1 MVLIRSIKILYLIIF
16 FISFNSF
23 TQEIKWISL
32 EDAVYLQK
40 ASPRNVI
47 IDVYTVKFNAE
58 GNEVVNFRG
67 YEFTNPNYDPSKSNR
82 RNSSHELT
90 RSLGVRAYPTI
101 VFLDKSSNLIHR
113 LRGYKSPKQIE
124 VYLKLFTDENFK
136 QIQTQEDFQKFYDS
150 FEYEFG
156 SK

>member
-1 MVLIRSIKILYLIIF
+1 MLGLTK
-16 FISFNSF
+16 
-23 TQEIKWISL
+23 
-32 EDAVYLQK
+32 
-40 ASPRNVI
+40 
-47 IDVYTVKFNAE
+47 
-58 GNEVVNFRG
+58 NELKNIPTWVVQ
-67 YEFTNPNYDPSKSNR
+67 T
-82 RNSSHELT
+82 
-90 RSLGVRAYPTI
+90 TI

>member
-47 IDVYTVKFNAE
+47 IDVYTNWCGPCKMLDRNTFSNKSVINYINENFYKSNYASG
-58 GNEVVNFRG
+58 GNE
-67 YEFTNPNYDPSKSNR
+67 D
-82 RNSSHELT
+82 
-90 RSLGVRAYPTI
+90 
-101 VFLDKSSNLIHR
+101 
-113 LRGYKSPKQIE
+113 
-124 VYLKLFTDENFK
+124 
-136 QIQTQEDFQKFYDS
+136 
-150 FEYEFG
+150 G
-156 SK
+156 S

>member
-1 MVLIRSIKILYLIIF
+1 
-16 FISFNSF
+16 
-23 TQEIKWISL
+23 
-32 EDAVYLQK
+32 
-40 ASPRNVI
+40 
-47 IDVYTVKFNAE
+47 
-58 GNEVVNFRG
+58 
-67 YEFTNPNYDPSKSNR
+67 
-82 RNSSHELT
+82 LT